1 MGSFTIERIYLK
13 LRDEFRAVIR
23 CIKAAFYRQDYQK
36 LLIYALIKR
45 LGRAFVSKH
54 VVETL
59 KRSAELLKQSA
70 EHLRI

>member
-45 LGRAFVSKH
+45 LGRAF
-54 VVETL
+54 EN
-59 KRSAELLKQSA
+59 
-70 EHLRI
+70 LREN